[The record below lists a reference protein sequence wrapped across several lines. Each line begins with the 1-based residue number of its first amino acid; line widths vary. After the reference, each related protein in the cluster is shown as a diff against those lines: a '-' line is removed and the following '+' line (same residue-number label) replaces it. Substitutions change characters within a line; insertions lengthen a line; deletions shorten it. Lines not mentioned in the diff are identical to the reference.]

1 MIEELSH
8 YLSECDIEVLDLDS
22 LTLPTMKEGEHKI
35 LIVPGYNL
43 VEMMEEICEE
53 ESLSAYVN
61 KELELVHQLTLKDAL
76 VKIVASQLSYTDISL
91 EPEELEGKS
100 FEDLYRTYSL
110 LWEGNEILNE
120 EICESDTEAF
130 DWNTTWVQG
139 KVEED
144 EQVILLTLPAEAG
157 YEAPL
162 WVPMGGYNECP
173 LPEYQSVIFK
183 HFQQMYMIKIL
194 AVSEDTWIL
203 QAGRRPQTHDE
214 ALKLAREH
222 FIFCQYVLERFP
234 SVGHYADYLMKHDT
248 WYFWWD

>member
-1 MIEELSH
+1 MVKELAN
-8 YLSECDIEVLDLDS
+8 YLSECDIEVLDLDG
-22 LTLPTMKEGEHKI
+22 LTLPVPKEGEHKI
-35 LIVPGYNL
+35 LIAPGYNL

-53 ESLSAYVN
+53 ESLSEYVN
-61 KELELVHQLTLKDAL
+61 KELEQVQRLSMKDVL
-76 VKIVASQLSYTDISL
+76 GKIVASRLSYTDIAL

-100 FEDLYRTYSL
+100 FEELYRAYSL
-110 LWEGNEILNE
+110 LWEGSEMLNE
-120 EICESDTEAF
+120 EFGESDTEPF

-144 EQVILLTLPAEAG
+144 EQVILLTLPTEAG

-173 LPEYQSVIFK
+173 LPGYQSVIFK
-183 HFQQMYMIKIL
+183 HFQQRYQIKIV

-203 QAGRRPQTHDE
+203 QAGKRPQTHDE
-214 ALKLAREH
+214 ALRLAKEH
-222 FIFCQYVLERFP
+222 FIFCQYVMDGFSTL
-234 SVGHYADYLMKHDT
+234 GHYADYLMKHDI